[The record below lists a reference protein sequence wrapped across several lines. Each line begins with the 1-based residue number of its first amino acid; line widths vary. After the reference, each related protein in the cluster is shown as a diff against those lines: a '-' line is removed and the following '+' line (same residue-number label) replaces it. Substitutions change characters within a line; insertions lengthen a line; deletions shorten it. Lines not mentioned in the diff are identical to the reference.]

1 MYCDMHTDGGGWTV
15 FQRRR
20 DGSVDFSRG
29 WDDYKAGFGQLTDE
43 FWLGNEKIHRL
54 TASTPSSLRVDME
67 DWNRAKA
74 YAKYDRFS
82 VGDEKS
88 QYKLEV
94 GSFSG
99 TAGDSLTYHNT
110 MKFSTKDRNND
121 VSGSNY
127 CTRTYT
133 GGWWFK
139 NCHYAYPN
147 GLYRGKDRKGV
158 IWYAFRGTKSLKF
171 IEMKLKPTS

>member
-1 MYCDMHTDGGGWTV
+1 MAQQTSLGDGTTT
-15 FQRRR
+15 
-20 DGSVDFSRG
+20 
-29 WDDYKAGFGQLTDE
+29 KAGFGQLTDE

-67 DWNRAKA
+67 DRNRAKA

-147 GLYRGKDRKGV
+147 GLYRGKDWKGV
-158 IWYAFRGTKSLKF
+158 IWFAFKGTKSLKF